1 MFTSDDRVFFFFM
14 LFFLCFGHAS
24 ATFLALVVLPCATDL
39 MHSEFGHFD
48 VLAAEVTS
56 FGF

>member
-14 LFFLCFGHAS
+14 LFFLCLGHAS
-24 ATFLALVVLPCATDL
+24 ATVLALVVLPCATDV
-39 MHSEFGHFD
+39 MHSEFGRFD
-48 VLAAEVTS
+48 VLATEATS